1 MLVCVYKTL
10 SFKIVETVFLAVNKG
25 SFERSPLCAI
35 SRLFWLAVIFV
46 LVRWAGNS
54 RRFEIPWPNSPK
66 RLLVFNPFCQTYRL
80 FFLAAFLAE
89 LKHEASSPTPRTA
102 LKGEEKENSLIKLK
116 KIRFFFFYLK
126 LGNAFL
132 VKLAFVF
139 FLKWNELNCYWVNWS
154 SIKWWSGQ
162 INLQPKENKPTFL
175 KYFLHSI
182 VQTLLYINPLRNFI
196 HLFFIHLLSV
206 IALCPLSRYMHH
218 LLFQSVWKLI
228 LRYH

>member
-1 MLVCVYKTL
+1 MSNL
-10 SFKIVETVFLAVNKG
+10 STFFSRCFSGGAQARSELAYAEDSVK
-25 SFERSPLCAI
+25 
-35 SRLFWLAVIFV
+35 
-46 LVRWAGNS
+46 
-54 RRFEIPWPNSPK
+54 RRRK
-66 RLLVFNPFCQTYRL
+66 RKQFDQ
-80 FFLAAFLAE
+80 
-89 LKHEASSPTPRTA
+89 
-102 LKGEEKENSLIKLK
+102 IK

-206 IALCPLSRYMHH
+206 VALCPLSRYMHH